1 MHSISRKFEFD
12 AAHRVYGH
20 ESKCA
25 NLHGHRYV
33 AWVHVKYR
41 EHYDPEKL
49 DKLGRVVD
57 FSVIKN
63 IIGRWIDDNWDH
75 STLLSPD
82 DPLGAVLGAD
92 GSVGQDENANPFP
105 TKPLYIMEF
114 GNPTAENIA
123 KELLRWSNDLLGISS
138 PLCVWKVEVFET
150 PNCSA
155 IYQESDQDEDPYEPT
170 KA

>member
-41 EHYDPEKL
+41 EQHDPEKL
-49 DKLGRVVD
+49 DNLGRVVD
-57 FSVIKN
+57 FSVIKD
-63 IIGRWIDDNWDH
+63 IIGKWIDENWDH
-75 STLLSPD
+75 NTLLSD
-82 DPLGAVLGAD
+82 QDPLAWWLGPD
-92 GSVGQDENANPFP
+92 GDVGNDEAAIPFP
-105 TKPLYIMEF
+105 SKELYIMD

-123 KELLRWSNDLLGISS
+123 KELLLCSNELLKKTSQ
-138 PLCVWKVEVFET
+138 LYVWKVEVFET

-155 IYQESDQDEDPYEPT
+155 IYQESEQDELRHQPT